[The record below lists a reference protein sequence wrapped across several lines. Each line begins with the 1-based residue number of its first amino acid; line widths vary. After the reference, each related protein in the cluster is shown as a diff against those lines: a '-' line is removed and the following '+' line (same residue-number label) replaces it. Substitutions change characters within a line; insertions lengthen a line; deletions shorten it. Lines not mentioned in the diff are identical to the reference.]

1 MIIVCYINQRF
12 VVFPVLEQFNE
23 NAERETESGPQ
34 QRNVIIGF
42 SVTLVAMLVAVITIL
57 YCTTRRLVSQ
67 LTVITISKQ
76 LDIGTLLFKVK
87 LNFSQN
93 HVYNQ

>member
-1 MIIVCYINQRF
+1 MIIVCNINQRF

-34 QRNVIIGF
+34 KRNVIIGF
-42 SVTLVAMLVAVITIL
+42 SVTLVAMLSIVAVITIL

-67 LTVITISKQ
+67 LTVITIS
-76 LDIGTLLFKVK
+76 
-87 LNFSQN
+87 N
-93 HVYNQ
+93 

>member
-1 MIIVCYINQRF
+1 VYNITQRF

-23 NAERETESGPQ
+23 NAETESGPQ

-42 SVTLVAMLVAVITIL
+42 SVTLCVMLSIVAITTIL

-67 LTVITISKQ
+67 LTVKTISKQ
-76 LDIGTLLFKVK
+76 LDIDTLLFKVK
-87 LNFSQN
+87 LNF
-93 HVYNQ
+93 